1 MSWLCPRDGPP
12 DLFDRARMAIVS
24 EPFLLIEGTLQTQE
38 GVTSVKADRV
48 QGLPNGAVEPP
59 SHDFY

>member
-1 MSWLCPRDGPP
+1 
-12 DLFDRARMAIVS
+12 MAIVS
-24 EPFLLIEGTLQTQE
+24 EPFLLIEGTVQNQE

-48 QGLPNGAVEPP
+48 QRLAGGAVEPP